1 MAILEGM
8 TMEGLKLLLGIMI
21 VVLGVAV
28 TLIGYF
34 MSKRDSAI
42 TRATENLT
50 EAVEQLRL
58 IVNSLR
64 TQYEVFQPTVNERL
78 KNHSVDIKDHES
90 RIKVLETEHELF
102 SCKFRT
108 EK

>member
-64 TQYEVFQPTVNERL
+64 TQYEIRQPIVDERL
-78 KNHSVDIKDHES
+78 AKHSTEIKDHES
-90 RIKVLETEHELF
+90 RLKVLETEHELF
-102 SCKFRT
+102 GCKYRA